1 VHLRAR
7 DLAKAYRGADGAVL
21 RVLAGVSLDA
31 KGGDLVAVIGP
42 SGSGKSTLLNVLGL
56 LEPADS
62 GEVWHDEVKVS
73 HLGRR
78 AQARVRGQRI
88 GYVFQ
93 SFLLIASLTALE
105 NVVLAARYVGR
116 DRRDAER
123 AALALMER
131 MGVADRRGHYPPQL
145 SGGEQQRVAFCRA
158 VLNAPDLL
166 LADEPTGNL
175 DEDNARA
182 ILAELRSQAADRGA
196 LVVLVTHR
204 ADAAAMADRAWRI
217 HQGRLGPA

>member
-1 VHLRAR
+1 
-7 DLAKAYRGADGAVL
+7 VL
-21 RVLAGVSLDA
+21 EQR
-31 KGGDLVAVIGP
+31 
-42 SGSGKSTLLNVLGL
+42 
-56 LEPADS
+56 
-62 GEVWHDEVKVS
+62 
-73 HLGRR
+73 LGRED
-78 AQARVRGQRI
+78 QARVRGQRI

-116 DRRDAER
+116 DRREAEQ

-158 VLNAPDLL
+158 LLNAPDLL

-182 ILAELRSQAADRGA
+182 ILAELRSQASERGA

-204 ADAAAMADRAWRI
+204 ADAAALADRAWRI
-217 HQGRLGPA
+217 HQGRLEPA